1 MRVLFH
7 EGASRWSGR
16 TRAFTEAG
24 RLLRD
29 RGYQV
34 TFACRTGSPVAATI
48 SDAGF
53 EVVAV
58 DETPIWG
65 APVRQFAAGLV
76 EHFVEVIFVHSAEAH
91 LFAAAAVRIAER
103 GAVVRRIEA
112 GTRFRLGPRALL
124 ARRLAASG
132 VLFADPLSERDA
144 PSRGF
149 AFESGVAPLGVRVH
163 DRMPR
168 APRDDRAPVRVACLM
183 DGDNRPAVA
192 TVLRAFAL
200 LAARHPD
207 VTLSLIGPGADHDD
221 LRLHAAALGI
231 TTRVAYAASPRDHDA
246 AVDAA
251 DIGWV
256 VAQRDD
262 AVFGCLDCMA
272 RGIPLLAERTPLLQR
287 VIVDGETGHLVD
299 ADDMSGAAALLAA
312 LIASADRRTR
322 MGDAGRVRAA
332 RDYPEQAMADGVQA
346 VVERARDRSRWIT

>member
-7 EGASRWSGR
+7 EGAPRWSGR
-16 TRAFTEAG
+16 TRAFIEAG
-24 RLLRD
+24 QLLLD

-34 TFACRTGSPVAATI
+34 TFACRTGSPVAATVT
-48 SDAGF
+48 DAGF
-53 EVVAV
+53 EVVLV

-76 EHFVEVIFVHSAEAH
+76 EHFVEVVFVHGAEAH
-91 LFAAAAVRIAER
+91 LFAAAAVRIAAR
-103 GAVVRRIEA
+103 GAVVRRVEA
-112 GTRFRLGPRALL
+112 GTRFRLGPRDLL

-132 VLFADPLSERDA
+132 VLFADPLAGRDA
-144 PSRGF
+144 PVRGF
-149 AFESGVAPLGVRVH
+149 AFEPGFAPLGVRVH
-163 DRMPR
+163 TR
-168 APRDDRAPVRVACLM
+168 APRAQRDDPEAVRIACVM

-200 LAARHPD
+200 LAARHPA

-231 TTRVAYAASPRDHDA
+231 TTRVAYAERQGDRDA
-246 AVDAA
+246 ALDAA

-256 VAQRDD
+256 VAQRDG

-299 ADDMSGAAALLAA
+299 VDDTTRAAALLAA
-312 LIASADRRTR
+312 LIASGDRRAR
-322 MGDAGRVRAA
+322 MGDAGLARAA
-332 RDYPEQAMADGVQA
+332 RDFPEQAMADGVQA